1 MDNIHNHRRIAVWRN
16 HHLWYIT
23 AIIMA
28 CSIFYYLDTIIEFMG
43 WPNPRWGIFYGP
55 HDLQRLLF
63 FIPVLYAAY
72 IFRVRGVIVTASIS
86 MLIFLPRAIFISTY
100 SDALFRPMVFFIVIG
115 AMGILLAWLL
125 DNITGRKKGEEKL
138 LESEE
143 RYRLISQNTSD
154 LIATTTFNLKAAF
167 TYVSPSYETVL
178 GYEPKDLVGK
188 RSFDFIH
195 PDDKKQLLPL
205 LKKYVV
211 EKAKGLLIGKEL
223 KASTVIEYRIKDKS
237 GNWHYFES
245 TANFMAD
252 ELLFFSR
259 DITERKRMEEELLFK
274 TTLLETQKEA
284 SIDSILVID
293 SKSQVISYNKRFVEM
308 WNVPKEVLATKDDA
322 ELLVNA
328 SSQLKEPDEFINK
341 VKYLYAHEKEVSSDE
356 IELKDGRVFDRY
368 SAPLETSTGEYLGR
382 IWFCRDITE
391 RKQAQEELRESERRY
406 RLLAENAKDVIWT
419 VDMNMRP
426 TYMSP
431 SITRLLGY
439 SVEEAMALPMEA
451 VYAPA
456 SFETAM
462 KVFAE
467 ELAIENMEQKGLSRS
482 RTLDLELIRKD
493 GSIIPVEIKF
503 SFMREPDGRPI
514 AILAIAR
521 DTTERK
527 QMEKKL
533 AGKRREAEAA
543 SQAKSEFLAS
553 MSHELRTPLN
563 AVIGFS
569 ELMLDGVPGKIND
582 EQRQCLS
589 DILSSGQHLLNLI
602 NDVLDLSK
610 VEARRMELRLENLN
624 LADVIDDV
632 VQTVK
637 PMLDENRHKM
647 RMSIVEEL
655 PQVRADRSKLRQIL
669 LNLLSNAIKFTP
681 PGGKL
686 AIEVSREGDWCQVNV
701 VDNGIGI
708 KKEDR
713 ERIFEA
719 FIQADTL
726 LDRKKEGTGLGLA
739 LTKQFVELMGGRI
752 WVESEYGKGSKFT
765 FALPL
770 AREGKPHVEE
780 LEEGLLEAEEP
791 LLIPGQKQILVV
803 DDDRKARSLLRAW
816 LKAEGYAVAEA
827 STGDEGIKQAKELL
841 PAAIILD
848 ILMPGKDG
856 WQVLQE
862 LKSMPETR
870 DIPVVIASIVGE
882 KELGFSLGAVDYF
895 VKPVEK
901 KGFMK
906 RIAELSLAR
915 GEKVLVVDD
924 NPEDVRLVASILEAE
939 GIGVLRAYGGG
950 EGVRMAKENKPALI
964 VLDILMPDLSGF
976 EVIKRLRGDV
986 KTRNIPII
994 ILTIK
999 ELTEEEFKMLSR
1011 QTKAIMIKTTFRRG
1025 DFLSEVKRAA
1035 NLGNE

>member
-28 CSIFYYLDTIIEFMG
+28 CSIFYYLNTIIEFMG

-63 FIPVLYAAY
+63 LIPVLYAAY

-86 MLIFLPRAIFISTY
+86 MLIFLPRAMFISTY
-100 SDALFRPMVFFIVIG
+100 FDALFRPMVFFISMGI
-115 AMGILLAWLL
+115 MGILLAGLL
-125 DNITGRKKGEEKL
+125 DNITERKRTEEALKL
-138 LESEE
+138 FEHATESSVDG
-143 RYRLISQNTSD
+143 IAMGD
-154 LIATTTFNLKAAF
+154 LNNKITYVNKAF
-167 TYVSPSYETVL
+167 TRMF
-178 GYEPKDLVGK
+178 GYSKE
-188 RSFDFIH
+188 
-195 PDDKKQLLPL
+195 
-205 LKKYVV
+205 
-211 EKAKGLLIGKEL
+211 ELIGKDIAFIYSEEQIPKLKEAIKTTMESSWAGEL
-223 KASTVIEYRIKDKS
+223 IGKRKDGELFTIAVSSSKVVDDRGNVIAIMAS
-237 GNWHYFES
+237 H
-245 TANFMAD
+245 
-252 ELLFFSR
+252 R
-259 DITERKRMEEELLFK
+259 DITERKRVEEELLFK
-274 TTLLETQKEA
+274 TTLLETQKEV
-284 SIDSILVID
+284 SIDGILVID

-391 RKQAQEELRESERRY
+391 RKQAQEELREGERRY

-431 SITRLLGY
+431 SITHLLGY

-451 VYAPA
+451 VYTPA

-462 KVFAE
+462 KTLSE
-467 ELAIENMEQKGLSRS
+467 ELAIENMEQKDLSRS
-482 RTLDLELIRKD
+482 RTLELELNRKD

-527 QMEKKL
+527 QAEQDLQEKN
-533 AGKRREAEAA
+533 RELEAA

-563 AVIGFS
+563 VVIGFS

-726 LDRKKEGTGLGLA
+726 PDRKKEGTGLGLA
-739 LTKQFVELMGGRI
+739 LTKQFVEIMGGRI
-752 WVESEYGKGSKFT
+752 WVGSEYGKGSKFT

-780 LEEGLLEAEEP
+780 LEEGLLEAQEP

-841 PAAIILD
+841 PAVIILD

-870 DIPVVIASIVGE
+870 DIPVVIASVVGE

-895 VKPVEK
+895 VKPVDK

-939 GIGVLRAYGGG
+939 GIGVLRAYGGK
-950 EGVRMAKENKPALI
+950 EGVRIAKENKPALI

-1011 QTKAIMIKTTFRRG
+1011 QTKAIMMKTTFRRE